1 MIALMEI
8 AAARILTPFLL
19 QGQLSVGVS
28 VDVTHTAPTPLGSEV
43 VAEARYVGRTGKGG
57 KLYEFEVVARDE
69 GGEIGRARH
78 VRAVV
83 EKERLEGVAVKRVK
97 GGAEL

>member
-1 MIALMEI
+1 MEI
-8 AAARILTPFLL
+8 ASARILIPFLSP
-19 QGQLSVGVS
+19 GQLSVGVS
-28 VDVTHTAPTPLGSEV
+28 VDVTHNAPTPVGSKVE
-43 VAEARYVGRTGKGG
+43 AESKYIGRTGKGE

-83 EKERLEGVAVKRVK
+83 DARRLEEGAVKRVGK
-97 GGAEL
+97 EVAEL